1 MPKRKNKSGAGRP
14 KKYPTKTVRIP
25 LELEAE
31 VEGMK
36 EAYDFKYLLREG
48 KITTIHQMP

>member
-25 LELEAE
+25 IEIEEEVNELKLGYEL
-31 VEGMK
+31 MW
-36 EAYDFKYLLREG
+36 DG
-48 KITTIHQMP
+48 KTKTIHPMP